1 MKFGGI
7 ILALVVSLLAAWFV
21 TGALKAF
28 DQFGSDGAN
37 PFRAAQAASD
47 LEATSRSW
55 GGRAKSVSGFHN
67 HNLLPVLR
75 RFGEGAL

>member
-37 PFRAAQAASD
+37 PFRAAQSARD

-67 HNLLPVLR
+67 HNSVSVLSRVSGGPV
-75 RFGEGAL
+75 